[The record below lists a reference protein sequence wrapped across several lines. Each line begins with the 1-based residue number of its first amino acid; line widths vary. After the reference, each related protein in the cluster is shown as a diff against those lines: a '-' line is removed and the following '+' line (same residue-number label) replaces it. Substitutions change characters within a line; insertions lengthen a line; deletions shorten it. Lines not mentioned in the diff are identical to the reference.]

1 LKQILTCAM
10 DIGEQMLICGAEVH
24 RAEDSV
30 SRICKALGADRT
42 DAFIIT
48 SCMIVT
54 VYDKDGRAHC
64 QTRRIKNAGTDI
76 EKLHR
81 LNMLSRKICI
91 EKPSVSDIYKEF
103 NNICDIKPYPFI
115 VQFFSFALIAVA
127 FTLFFGGNWKEALIS
142 AIIGGLNQIAV
153 MISERF
159 RFNKIFSRFL
169 CSAIVTLLAFFA
181 VKFNFID
188 MVDTV
193 IIGNIMTLIPGVGL
207 TNAIRDLF
215 IGDSIS
221 GILRS
226 VEAVL
231 NALAI
236 AAGYLLIAFFTGGI
250 AL

>member
-1 LKQILTCAM
+1 M
-10 DIGEQMLICGAEVH
+10 
-24 RAEDSV
+24 
-30 SRICKALGADRT
+30 
-42 DAFIIT
+42 
-48 SCMIVT
+48 
-54 VYDKDGRAHC
+54 
-64 QTRRIKNAGTDI
+64 
-76 EKLHR
+76 
-81 LNMLSRKICI
+81 
-91 EKPSVSDIYKEF
+91 YKSL
-103 NNICDIKPYPFI
+103 PFI
-115 VQFFSFALIAVA
+115 VQFFSFALIAAA

-142 AIIGGLNQIAV
+142 AIIGGFNQIAV

>member
-1 LKQILTCAM
+1 MKQILTCAM
-10 DIGEQMLICGAEVH
+10 DIGEQMLLCGAEVH

-30 SRICKALGADRT
+30 SRICKALGAERT

-54 VYDKDGRAHC
+54 VYDSEGKAHC
-64 QTRRIKNAGTDI
+64 QTRRIKNSGTDI

-81 LNMLSRKICI
+81 LNMLSRKICL
-91 EKPSVSDIYKEF
+91 EKPPLEDIYKEF
-103 NNICDIKPYPFI
+103 NAICRLKPYPFI
-115 VQFFSFALIAVA
+115 VQLLSFSLIAAA
-127 FTLFFGGNWKEALIS
+127 FTLFFGGNWAEAGIS
-142 AIIGGLNQIAV
+142 AVIGGINQLAV
-153 MISERF
+153 MLTERF
-159 RFNKIFSRFL
+159 KFNKIFSRFL
-169 CSAIVTLLAFFA
+169 CSAIVTSLAFLA
-181 VKFNFID
+181 VGLNLSKSG
-188 MVDTV
+188 DTV

-236 AAGYLLIAFFTGGI
+236 AAGYLLITFFTGGI
-250 AL
+250 IL